1 MHDRAEHILA
11 KNPSMP
17 KSEAFALATQ
27 QMHSLGKSPKG
38 YGTAEGR
45 ATAKAKFDT
54 PKDDRKTANPGHLE
68 SPKMAAKKDEDE
80 KPSLL
85 RRAAPVGAA
94 AALAGLGTYGALRKF
109 RPSAIP
115 ELRALQEK
123 AKDKAF
129 EVATSAPQG
138 RGLRSMLFGAKDIPS
153 NLRDTVGGVA
163 RPGATVL
170 QHTGNQATTHGA
182 VTINA
187 GVLPG
192 ALDDKHTFSQV
203 MQHGTGGGAGL
214 EGAIPKT
221 DLLKQ
226 RLREVPHEHLSK
238 AYPTGYVIKPRT
250 GSMSKAE
257 NLLTEATPADDPR
270 LREALRNPGE
280 FIIQEKIPI
289 QKEFRVHLVN
299 NVPFT
304 ASHRELPHEGLR
316 SLWNKHM
323 GGGGGAFVPVMGE
336 ERQRLMDF
344 ARNSTKHI
352 GQTEGGNLMG
362 QSEHLH
368 HALDIARLP
377 DGSFKVIESNP
388 TPGTLMN
395 PIVSR
400 KLQHMVTGRV
410 PKDVAALGGLGAAAG
425 TGLAARAIM
434 NRDQE
439 KTGEAVDEKKFK
451 LQGRTT
457 FQGLGIAIENRKG
470 SVRSGVDRD
479 GKPWRTEMK
488 HPYGYIKGTK
498 GADGEEIDVYVGP
511 DKKAPEAHVVHQ
523 HKSNGKGYDEDKVML
538 GFPSLEAAR
547 KAYLAHY
554 NSPKFLGPI
563 SSMPVEVL
571 KKIMH
576 KGEKLV
582 PPKSEHL
589 DKVASAFFDELMKL
603 AMDYWDTTTGGKSPA
618 VLQAM
623 AAKQGLPS
631 FSALR
636 QQWDQNAAHA
646 LRRTDEVGQQ
656 VPAIRENLGKSDR
669 QLEAE
674 WAQRHMAQKEQAAAA
689 ANAAMPA
696 TGAHSPAAMRAQAA
710 PPPPAALPHTPT
722 SVALPPMHPRAAG
735 VGPGGGGGVPALP
748 QAARAAQGALAAN
761 VKGPIIPRLP
771 RPMAAAGALPAF
783 HPKMKLGAIKEAIT
797 RSVREYQRGTPEQQ
811 AEIARAS
818 GQLGK
823 KPAVGTIGKVLAHA

>member
-1 MHDRAEHILA
+1 MPKWMHDRAEHILA

-45 ATAKAKFDT
+45 ATAKAKFNT
-54 PKDDRKTANPGHLE
+54 PKDDKKTANPGHLE
-68 SPKMAAKKDEDE
+68 SPKMAE
-80 KPSLL
+80 
-85 RRAAPVGAA
+85 
-94 AALAGLGTYGALRKF
+94 
-109 RPSAIP
+109 
-115 ELRALQEK
+115 
-123 AKDKAF
+123 
-129 EVATSAPQG
+129 
-138 RGLRSMLFGAKDIPS
+138 
-153 NLRDTVGGVA
+153 
-163 RPGATVL
+163 
-170 QHTGNQATTHGA
+170 
-182 VTINA
+182 
-187 GVLPG
+187 
-192 ALDDKHTFSQV
+192 
-203 MQHGTGGGAGL
+203 
-214 EGAIPKT
+214 
-221 DLLKQ
+221 
-226 RLREVPHEHLSK
+226 
-238 AYPTGYVIKPRT
+238 
-250 GSMSKAE
+250 AE
-257 NLLTEATPADDPR
+257 
-270 LREALRNPGE
+270 
-280 FIIQEKIPI
+280 
-289 QKEFRVHLVN
+289 
-299 NVPFT
+299 
-304 ASHRELPHEGLR
+304 
-316 SLWNKHM
+316 
-323 GGGGGAFVPVMGE
+323 
-336 ERQRLMDF
+336 
-344 ARNSTKHI
+344 
-352 GQTEGGNLMG
+352 
-362 QSEHLH
+362 
-368 HALDIARLP
+368 
-377 DGSFKVIESNP
+377 
-388 TPGTLMN
+388 
-395 PIVSR
+395 
-400 KLQHMVTGRV
+400 
-410 PKDVAALGGLGAAAG
+410 
-425 TGLAARAIM
+425 
-434 NRDQE
+434 
-439 KTGEAVDEKKFK
+439 KFK
-451 LQGRTT
+451 LQGHTT

-582 PPKSEHL
+582 PPKSAHL

-603 AMDYWDTTTGGKSPA
+603 ATDYWDTTTGGKSPA

-674 WAQRHMAQKEQAAAA
+674 WAQRHVAQKEQAAAA

>member
-1 MHDRAEHILA
+1 MPKWMHDRAEHILA

-54 PKDDRKTANPGHLE
+54 PKDDKKTANPGHLE
-68 SPKMAAKKDEDE
+68 SPKMASGLTVEYDGDGKLINRTTREEELAKY
-80 KPSLL
+80 
-85 RRAAPVGAA
+85 
-94 AALAGLGTYGALRKF
+94 LAGSFGFPK
-109 RPSAIP
+109 
-115 ELRALQEK
+115 K
-123 AKDKAF
+123 AD
-129 EVATSAPQG
+129 
-138 RGLRSMLFGAKDIPS
+138 
-153 NLRDTVGGVA
+153 
-163 RPGATVL
+163 
-170 QHTGNQATTHGA
+170 
-182 VTINA
+182 
-187 GVLPG
+187 
-192 ALDDKHTFSQV
+192 
-203 MQHGTGGGAGL
+203 
-214 EGAIPKT
+214 
-221 DLLKQ
+221 
-226 RLREVPHEHLSK
+226 
-238 AYPTGYVIKPRT
+238 
-250 GSMSKAE
+250 
-257 NLLTEATPADDPR
+257 AD
-270 LREALRNPGE
+270 E
-280 FIIQEKIPI
+280 
-289 QKEFRVHLVN
+289 
-299 NVPFT
+299 
-304 ASHRELPHEGLR
+304 
-316 SLWNKHM
+316 
-323 GGGGGAFVPVMGE
+323 
-336 ERQRLMDF
+336 
-344 ARNSTKHI
+344 
-352 GQTEGGNLMG
+352 
-362 QSEHLH
+362 
-368 HALDIARLP
+368 
-377 DGSFKVIESNP
+377 
-388 TPGTLMN
+388 
-395 PIVSR
+395 
-400 KLQHMVTGRV
+400 
-410 PKDVAALGGLGAAAG
+410 
-425 TGLAARAIM
+425 
-434 NRDQE
+434 
-439 KTGEAVDEKKFK
+439 KFK
-451 LQGRTT
+451 LQGHTT
-457 FQGLGIAIENRKG
+457 FQGLRIAIENRKG

-576 KGEKLV
+576 RGEKLV

-674 WAQRHMAQKEQAAAA
+674 WAQRHVAQKEQAAAA

-710 PPPPAALPHTPT
+710 PPPPAALPHAPT
-722 SVALPPMHPRAAG
+722 SVAIPPMHPRAAG
-735 VGPGGGGGVPALP
+735 VGPGGGGAPALP

-818 GQLGK
+818 GQLGLKPRYVGDISEGGLEAGVDKMIGAAPGGPQATMPTVQERLQGYKAQKAGLGLEGRSPSPGVIQSPQGRGILGVQAPASAPAAVPGANESGVLVRKLYKPDSPLHRGEFTPQVLQQKQEFTDRARALSPEARSMVPAMYGHQVLNADKGPELQRAVSFHEHVPQMTDVHGMNPQQVAAMKEHAQRTLLKPMEQQGMHMRDLISRKGDVNPGNLVMTPQGPKAIDFMPGDFRAGAGKSPMVSSMEKYVPSSEQSVFHEKGQLGQLRREVFNPQLRVQPGGALQGALPASPLNKALHPGATFVPEAAHAAQGAMGKVLGK

>member
-1 MHDRAEHILA
+1 MNPVTHAAFRDELEKLANANPQLMVEVEASFGKEAGFLSSIFGGKGTSDVPAGAFDQAKRNSAAHAAQQATTRNMGGAAVDPFVKMRAGAAKTQVIPKKIPKFAEALTPEQLA
-11 KNPSMP
+11 KLAATLVNPAM
-17 KSEAFALATQ
+17 
-27 QMHSLGKSPKG
+27 
-38 YGTAEGR
+38 
-45 ATAKAKFDT
+45 
-54 PKDDRKTANPGHLE
+54 NPGHLE

-425 TGLAARAIM
+425 TGLAAHAIM
-434 NRDQE
+434 NRDQRE
-439 KTGEAVDEKKFK
+439 
-451 LQGRTT
+451 
-457 FQGLGIAIENRKG
+457 
-470 SVRSGVDRD
+470 DR
-479 GKPWRTEMK
+479 
-488 HPYGYIKGTK
+488 
-498 GADGEEIDVYVGP
+498 
-511 DKKAPEAHVVHQ
+511 
-523 HKSNGKGYDEDKVML
+523 
-538 GFPSLEAAR
+538 
-547 KAYLAHY
+547 
-554 NSPKFLGPI
+554 
-563 SSMPVEVL
+563 
-571 KKIMH
+571 
-576 KGEKLV
+576 
-582 PPKSEHL
+582 
-589 DKVASAFFDELMKL
+589 
-603 AMDYWDTTTGGKSPA
+603 
-618 VLQAM
+618 
-623 AAKQGLPS
+623 
-631 FSALR
+631 
-636 QQWDQNAAHA
+636 
-646 LRRTDEVGQQ
+646 
-656 VPAIRENLGKSDR
+656 
-669 QLEAE
+669 
-674 WAQRHMAQKEQAAAA
+674 
-689 ANAAMPA
+689 
-696 TGAHSPAAMRAQAA
+696 
-710 PPPPAALPHTPT
+710 
-722 SVALPPMHPRAAG
+722 
-735 VGPGGGGGVPALP
+735 
-748 QAARAAQGALAAN
+748 
-761 VKGPIIPRLP
+761 
-771 RPMAAAGALPAF
+771 
-783 HPKMKLGAIKEAIT
+783 
-797 RSVREYQRGTPEQQ
+797 
-811 AEIARAS
+811 
-818 GQLGK
+818 
-823 KPAVGTIGKVLAHA
+823 